1 MIAALLLGLVK
12 PAVAGPAFPPL
23 TSSDFQ
29 NQVAEVESLMN
40 SGDFAAARKSA
51 EFLPKR
57 TFRIGIDLN
66 RVPPESRKSFR
77 EAFTRALSEWGVE
90 PIYSSQNPNVKIV
103 FDERLAVDP
112 VLNGPAN
119 LTTFS
124 SRSSSAPQLVVHLGL
139 IRGPENRKATPA
151 DIFNDVR
158 HAIGLYLGLAP
169 TTLPHYLMCPSAPT
183 DELRT
188 VTLPESRS
196 VRAAFALTN
205 YLKNNIDQHH
215 SVGISRSSKLIY
227 SPQAFEGSGIQ
238 GDVMDLPISLTNSG
252 PGTLTINAIGD
263 CGCVVPE
270 SGEPVSPGKTG
281 QLKLRLETKEFYG
294 PLERNVILF
303 SNDPNL
309 PMSVIPIHMKLTPRY
324 RFVPENGP
332 TLVTETG
339 GKHFNVYFF
348 TPNDRQFEVT
358 NVQGLGLDGVVVTF
372 APWSGRLADPELGEG
387 PIDRVGY
394 KLDVFVPDSVPGGR
408 KSLGLAVV
416 TTNNRYPTVYTNV
429 YVQKGIVALPGQLFL
444 GATKSKPKEVTI
456 KISRPGHPFMIKS
469 AQSDNEHIQVKSIEL
484 VGLGEYRLLV
494 ATDGK
499 LEVGEINSKIT
510 VQTDDKAQPEI
521 VVGVTGTVH

>member
-12 PAVAGPAFPPL
+12 PAMAGPAFPPL
-23 TSSDFQ
+23 TSADFQ
-29 NQVAEVESLMN
+29 NQVAEVETFMN
-40 SGDFAAARKSA
+40 SGDFASARKSA

-66 RVPPESRKSFR
+66 RVPPEGRQSFR
-77 EAFTRALSEWGVE
+77 DAFNRALGDWGVE
-90 PIYSSQNPNVKIV
+90 AIYSVQNPNVKIV

-112 VLNGPAN
+112 ILNGPAN
-119 LTTFS
+119 L
-124 SRSSSAPQLVVHLGL
+124 SAFTSKSTVTPQLVVHLGL
-139 IRGPENRKATPA
+139 VRGPENRRATPG
-151 DIFNDVR
+151 DVYNDVR
-158 HAIGLYLGLAP
+158 HAMGLYLGLAP

-183 DELRT
+183 DERRA

-196 VRAAFALTN
+196 VRATLAFAD
-205 YLKNNIDQHH
+205 YLKKNIDQHH
-215 SVGISRSSKLIY
+215 AVGISRSSKLSF

-238 GDVMDLPISLTNSG
+238 GDVMDLPITLTNSG
-252 PGTLTINAIGD
+252 PGKLTINAIGD

-270 SGEPVSPGKTG
+270 SGDPVAPGKTG
-281 QLKLRLETKEFYG
+281 ALKLRLETREFYG

-324 RFVPENGP
+324 RFVPESGP
-332 TLVTETG
+332 TLVTEPG

-348 TPNDRQFEVT
+348 TPKNHQFEVT
-358 NVQGLGLDGVVVTF
+358 NVQGLGIDGVTMTF
-372 APWSGRLADPELGEG
+372 APWSGKLADPELGEG
-387 PIDRVGY
+387 SMDRVGY

-416 TTNNRYPTVYTNV
+416 TTNNQYPTVYANV
-429 YVQKGIVALPGQLFL
+429 NVQKGIVALPTQLYL
-444 GATKSKPKEVTI
+444 GAVRNKPKEVTI
-456 KISRPGHPFMIKS
+456 KISRPGQPFLIKS
-469 AQSDNEHIQVKSIEL
+469 AQTDNEHIQIKSVEPDG
-484 VGLGEYRLLV
+484 VGEYRLLI

-510 VQTDDKAQPEI
+510 VHTDDKAQPEI
-521 VVGVTGTVH
+521 VVGVIGTVH